1 MSDVSHLDRHPTDL
15 LNMSNDNGCFHL
27 WIESLGVSVRA
38 FDMFTGVEMA
48 VKLEEGLDDG
58 GGGDLVD
65 EAAKDLMRSG
75 HEELAQLC
83 SLHLQEVVI
92 NIFQFYSNIF
102 WLPGDPCHSGW
113 PR

>member
-1 MSDVSHLDRHPTDL
+1 
-15 LNMSNDNGCFHL
+15 
-27 WIESLGVSVRA
+27 
-38 FDMFTGVEMA
+38 MFTGVEMA

-65 EAAKDLMRSG
+65 EAAKDLVRAR

-83 SLHLQEVVI
+83 SLHLQDVI
-92 NIFQFYSNIF
+92 NIFQFYLNIF
-102 WLPGDPCHSGW
+102 RLPGDPCHSGW

>member
-1 MSDVSHLDRHPTDL
+1 
-15 LNMSNDNGCFHL
+15 
-27 WIESLGVSVRA
+27 
-38 FDMFTGVEMA
+38 MFTGVEMA

-65 EAAKDLMRSG
+65 EAAKDLVRSR
-75 HEELAQLC
+75 HEELAQLR

-92 NIFQFYSNIF
+92 NIFQFRSNIF

>member
-1 MSDVSHLDRHPTDL
+1 MSRLDRRASDL

-58 GGGDLVD
+58 GRGDLVD
-65 EAAKDLMRSG
+65 EAAKDLVRSG
-75 HEELAQLC
+75 HEELAQFR
-83 SLHLQEVVI
+83 SLHLQDVVI

-102 WLPGDPCHSGW
+102 RLPGDPCRSGW

>member
-1 MSDVSHLDRHPTDL
+1 MSDVSTGMHSTDL

-58 GGGDLVD
+58 GGGNLVD
-65 EAAKDLMRSG
+65 EAPKDLVRSR
-75 HEELAQLC
+75 HEELAQLR
-83 SLHLQEVVI
+83 SLHLQDVVKKYFPI
-92 NIFQFYSNIF
+92 LLKYF
-102 WLPGDPCHSGW
+102 PVT
-113 PR
+113 R

>member
-1 MSDVSHLDRHPTDL
+1 
-15 LNMSNDNGCFHL
+15 
-27 WIESLGVSVRA
+27 
-38 FDMFTGVEMA
+38 MFTGVEMA

-65 EAAKDLMRSG
+65 EAAKDLVRAG
-75 HEELAQLC
+75 HEELAQLR

-92 NIFQFYSNIF
+92 NIFQFYLDIF